1 MVLALEARSRW
12 RLDKWQESVVKLG
25 KNDKL
30 LVKSESN
37 EVAVLGNGNLH
48 HMECIL

>member
-1 MVLALEARSRW
+1 MEARSRW